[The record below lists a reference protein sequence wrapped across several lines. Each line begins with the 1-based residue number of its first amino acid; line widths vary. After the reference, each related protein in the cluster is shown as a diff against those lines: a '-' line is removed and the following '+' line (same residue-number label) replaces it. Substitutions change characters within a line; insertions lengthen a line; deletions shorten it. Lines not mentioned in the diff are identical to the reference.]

1 MPYDTAPAEASAAA
15 PGGSE
20 ITIKQ
25 VNKNEVNH

>member
-1 MPYDTAPAEASAAA
+1 MSYDTAPAEASAAT

-20 ITIKQ
+20 VITKQ